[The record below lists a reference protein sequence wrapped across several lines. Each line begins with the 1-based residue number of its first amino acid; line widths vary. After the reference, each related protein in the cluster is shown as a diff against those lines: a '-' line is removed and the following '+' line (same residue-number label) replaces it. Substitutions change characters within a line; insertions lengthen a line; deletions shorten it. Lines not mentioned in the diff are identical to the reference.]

1 MNTSDTFTGKVPLW
15 PLGCPIK
22 SDLCIIAKMRQSAQS
37 GCPTIGMQ
45 WHLRCTGVAETS
57 NQGSRCLTGTIRH
70 RTLLES

>member
-37 GCPTIGMQ
+37 GCPTIGTQ
-45 WHLRCTGVAETS
+45 WHLRCTGVAEMS